1 MSDISW
7 IGKNRMEL
15 LHKIALLAMVGL
27 VVGLVTAVPVMADD
41 DDDDD
46 KKMDEKVHN
55 KKKWGVLMQE
65 WLKKVFGETDPN
77 PQTQNE
83 EQVTLIKRVD
93 FVELCGDVPCGSP
106 YGKRLNQKYSC
117 EEEEI
122 VVGGIVESSQP
133 TSPGSWSIDHESQ
146 EFIVNLSNRDSES
159 VLVTVIYLCASM
171 KS

>member
-27 VVGLVTAVPVMADD
+27 VVGLVTAIPVMA

-46 KKMDEKVHN
+46 KKMDEKVHD
-55 KKKWGVLMQE
+55 KKKWGVIMQE
-65 WLKKVFGETDPN
+65 WLKKVFGETDTN

-122 VVGGIVESSQP
+122 VVGGIVESSQS

>member
-27 VVGLVTAVPVMADD
+27 VVGLVTAVPVMA

-106 YGKRLNQKYSC
+106 YGKRLNQNYSC

-122 VVGGIVESSQP
+122 VVGGIVESSHS
-133 TSPGSWSIDHESQ
+133 TSPGTWSIDHESQ

>member
-1 MSDISW
+1 MSNISW

-27 VVGLVTAVPVMADD
+27 VVGIVTAVPVLA

-55 KKKWGVLMQE
+55 KMKWGVLMQE
-65 WLKKVFGETDPN
+65 WLKKVFGETDPT

-93 FVELCGDVPCGSP
+93 FVELCGVAPCGAP
-106 YGKRLNQKYSC
+106 NGKRLNQNYSC
-117 EEEEI
+117 EDEEI
-122 VVGGIVESSQP
+122 VVGGIVESSQSTP
-133 TSPGSWSIDHESQ
+133 PGTWSIDHESQ

>member
-1 MSDISW
+1 MSNISW

-27 VVGLVTAVPVMADD
+27 VVGLVTAVPVLA

-46 KKMDEKVHN
+46 KKTDEKVHN
-55 KKKWGVLMQE
+55 KMKWGVLMQE
-65 WLKKVFGETDPN
+65 WLKKVFGETDTN

-106 YGKRLNQKYSC
+106 YGKRLNQNYSC

-122 VVGGIVESSQP
+122 VVGGIVKSSQS
-133 TSPGSWSIDHESQ
+133 TSPGTWSIDHESQ

-159 VLVTVIYLCASM
+159 VLVTVIYLCASI

>member
-15 LHKIALLAMVGL
+15 LHKIALLAMVGF
-27 VVGLVTAVPVMADD
+27 VVGLVTAVPVLADD

-65 WLKKVFGETDPN
+65 WLKKVFGETDTN

-106 YGKRLNQKYSC
+106 YGKRLNQNYSC

-122 VVGGIVESSQP
+122 VVGGIVKSSQS
-133 TSPGSWSIDHESQ
+133 TSPGTWSIDHESQ
-146 EFIVNLSNRDSES
+146 EFIVN
-159 VLVTVIYLCASM
+159 
-171 KS
+171 

>member
-1 MSDISW
+1 
-7 IGKNRMEL
+7 MER

-27 VVGLVTAVPVMADD
+27 VVGIVTAVPVMAVDD
-41 DDDDD
+41 DN

-55 KKKWGVLMQE
+55 KMKWGVLMQE
-65 WLKKVFGETDPN
+65 WLKKVFGETN
-77 PQTQNE
+77 PTQNE

>member
-27 VVGLVTAVPVMADD
+27 VVGLVTAIPVMA

-46 KKMDEKVHN
+46 KKMDEKVHD

-65 WLKKVFGETDPN
+65 WLKKVFGETDTN

-106 YGKRLNQKYSC
+106 YGKRLNQNYSC
-117 EEEEI
+117 EDEEI
-122 VVGGIVESSQP
+122 VVGGLVESSQS
-133 TSPGSWSIDHESQ
+133 TSPGTWSIDHESQ

>member
-41 DDDDD
+41 DDD
-46 KKMDEKVHN
+46 KKMDEKVHD

-106 YGKRLNQKYSC
+106 YGKRLNQNYSC
-117 EEEEI
+117 EDEEI
-122 VVGGIVESSQP
+122 VVGGIVESSQS
-133 TSPGSWSIDHESQ
+133 TSPGTWSIDHESQ